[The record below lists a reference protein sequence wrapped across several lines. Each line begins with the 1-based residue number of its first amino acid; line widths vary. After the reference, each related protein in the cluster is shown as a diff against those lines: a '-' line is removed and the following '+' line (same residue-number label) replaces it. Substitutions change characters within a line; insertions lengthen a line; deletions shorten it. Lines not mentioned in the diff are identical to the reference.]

1 MFYFVE
7 TQRWKYPGSQVFLYE
22 NKKEKIKKKRK
33 MKTKERKEE
42 EHKKKE
48 MKKFE
53 RQSLILGY
61 PLKSKI

>member
-1 MFYFVE
+1 MCLF
-7 TQRWKYPGSQVFLYE
+7 E
-22 NKKEKIKKKRK
+22 NKKEK
-33 MKTKERKEE
+33 KTNKEKRKEE

-53 RQSLILGY
+53 RQSLIVGY